1 MQPKPIRAFSR
12 GLAVLEA
19 LNHHGNA
26 SALQLAR
33 DSGVPRPTVYRLLQT
48 LIDAGYVA
56 RGAEDDRFHLRRKI
70 RSLAGGF
77 KDEHWI
83 ADVAAPQLM
92 ELTERI
98 AWPCDVCTLEGL
110 QMVIRDTTHFRAPLS
125 IDRNMVGRHLPLL
138 ATASGLSYVAFA
150 PADERRLLLELL
162 AQSDAP
168 VDAVA
173 KDPAKVARLIATTRR
188 RGYGVRQGGV
198 LWPHTGSVA
207 LPIRQDKRVLGC
219 ITAIWMARI
228 ISFEEGVRRC
238 LAPLQETRRLIEQRL
253 QDSFA

>member
-12 GLAVLEA
+12 GLAVIEA
-19 LNHHGNA
+19 LNHHGTA

-33 DSGVPRPTVYRLLQT
+33 ESGVPRPTVYRLLQT

-56 RGAEDDRFHLRRKI
+56 RGVEDDRFHLRQKI
-70 RSLAGGF
+70 RGLSGGF

-83 ADVAAPQLM
+83 ADVAAPLLM

-138 ATASGLSYVAFA
+138 ATASGLAYIAFV

-162 AQSDAP
+162 AQSDSPA
-168 VDAVA
+168 DAVA
-173 KDPAKVARLIATTRR
+173 KDFSAVARLIANTRR
-188 RGYGVRQGGV
+188 RGYGVRQGGT

-207 LPIRQDKRVLGC
+207 LPIRHGKRVLGC
-219 ITAIWMARI
+219 INAIWMARVI
-228 ISFEEGVRRC
+228 GFEEGVRRC
-238 LAPLQETRRLIEQRL
+238 LAPLQQTRASIEERLRN
-253 QDSFA
+253 